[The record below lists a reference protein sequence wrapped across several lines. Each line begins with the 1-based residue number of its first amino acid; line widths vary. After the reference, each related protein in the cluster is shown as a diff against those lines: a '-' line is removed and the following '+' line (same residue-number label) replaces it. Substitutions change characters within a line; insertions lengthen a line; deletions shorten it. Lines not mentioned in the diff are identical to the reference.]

1 MKKIIA
7 TFGRDNFVMLRN
19 LIAEA
24 ACFNNSER
32 ITEVFAG
39 YFRIPDGS
47 PFRKEFQ
54 QGHRKN
60 SEAEPLT
67 IQTIASKLQI
77 GRAHV

>member
-60 SEAEPLT
+60 SGRALDDT
-67 IQTIASKLQI
+67 DYASKVFLNEPE
-77 GRAHV
+77 